1 LAGQRWN
8 LLFDQ
13 GSARIFQHV
22 CEPYIMTSTQDYLFL
37 LSAILS
43 LLIAWLSVKK
53 NTIPSA
59 VSLAGLSSIV
69 ALWSMSYLAYDWK
82 IFPYSYQ
89 AFVATTYLFSALAAA
104 SLLILALIYSN
115 YSKWITP
122 VTLFLLVIQPIL
134 TQVLFWIPSLRPLFF
149 LDTGFGA
156 FPFATPGTGMWADLH
171 SVYRYNFE
179 IASIVFLTVVFARK
193 PRALLWQSGTI
204 LAGSFFPL
212 IFRLIEMI
220 THASVGFYDY
230 SLFGYSVAILGF
242 AFGVY
247 REKILEITPITSDK
261 VIDGMTDGWMVL
273 DLHNNI
279 IDLNPAAEKIL
290 GLSRQVIYGKPVRS
304 VLPDWIDVSNATD
317 SGKEL
322 EMRRSFKSQ
331 DNWMYLNVR
340 LSSLKDR
347 WGDPFGQ
354 LIVWR
359 DITERK
365 IAENARQRARDE
377 MFVLLNA
384 ISNAASHSMSLDD
397 FLSDVT
403 YQIISPFESQMVAIF
418 LADENGDHEEW
429 PTLRLVVHFGLSEES
444 ASKFESVAIAGEF
457 LEGIFRQKQ
466 PLAAPDIRIDPSVPA
481 IFRIDE
487 IASGLI
493 LPLYTNTGTDGE
505 PLGAICLGR
514 IEVKPYTQD
523 EITRLTAISE
533 QVATLIDS
541 DRRRQL
547 AIALSERERLLR
559 DLHDS
564 VSQKL
569 YGLVT
574 LTEAAQAGLEAGSKV
589 VPSQVLAKIGDN
601 ARQAVREMRLFLYE
615 MQPVDLEQDGLVT
628 ILHHRLAAVEGRAD
642 IQARLLADEDISLS
656 KSKEVALYYIAQEAL
671 NNVLKHAH
679 AQTVLVTLKQTRQN
693 VILQVSDN
701 GKGFD
706 VKNVEQG
713 GMGLQNMKFRTTQVN
728 GKLKIT
734 SAPGAGTKIKVTVT
748 RDRSPIQARN
758 R

>member
-1 LAGQRWN
+1 MLSQ
-8 LLFDQ
+8 
-13 GSARIFQHV
+13 V
-22 CEPYIMTSTQDYLFL
+22 CEPSMITSILDYIFL
-37 LSAILS
+37 LSAIVS

-53 NTIPSA
+53 KAIPSA
-59 VSLAGLSSIV
+59 ASLAALSCIV
-69 ALWSMSYLAYDWK
+69 ALWSISYLAYDWK
-82 IFPYSYQ
+82 LFPYPYQ
-89 AFVATTYLFSALAAA
+89 TFVATTYLFSALAAA
-104 SLLILALIYSN
+104 SLLILALVYSN

-122 VTLFLLVIQPIL
+122 LTLILFVIQPIL
-134 TQVLFWIPSLRPLFF
+134 TQALFWIPSLRPLFF
-149 LDTGFGA
+149 LDSGVGA
-156 FPFATPGTGMWADLH
+156 LPFATPTTGMWADLH
-171 SVYRYNFE
+171 SIYRYNFE
-179 IASIVFLTVVFARK
+179 IASIVFLAVVFARK

-220 THASVGFYDY
+220 THSSVGLYDY
-230 SLFGYSVAILGF
+230 SLFGYSFSIIGF
-242 AFGVY
+242 ALGVY

-261 VIDGMTDGWMVL
+261 VVDGMTDGWMVL
-273 DLHNNI
+273 DLQNNI

-290 GLSRQVIYGKPVRS
+290 GLSRQVIYGKPVRA

-331 DNWMYLNVR
+331 DSWMYLNVR

-347 WGDPFGQ
+347 WGEPFGQ

-418 LADENGDHEEW
+418 LADEDSDHDEW
-429 PTLRLVVHFGLSEES
+429 PTLRLAVHFGLSEET
-444 ASKFESVAIAGEF
+444 AGRFESIIISGEF
-457 LEGIFRQKQ
+457 LEGIARQRQ
-466 PLAAPDIRIDPSVPA
+466 PLAISDMRIDPAVPTML
-481 IFRIDE
+481 RVDE
-487 IASGLI
+487 IASCLI
-493 LPLYTNTGTDGE
+493 LPLYTNTGADGE
-505 PLGAICLGR
+505 LLGAICLGR
-514 IEVKPYTQD
+514 MEVKPYSQD
-523 EITRLTAISE
+523 EVTRLTAISE
-533 QVATLIDS
+533 QVAALIDN

-628 ILHHRLAAVEGRAD
+628 VLHHRLAAVEGRAD
-642 IQARLLADEDISLS
+642 IQARLLADEEISLS

-679 AQTVLVTLKQTRQN
+679 AQSVLVTLKQTRQN

-713 GMGLQNMKFRTTQVN
+713 GLGLQNMKVRTTQVN